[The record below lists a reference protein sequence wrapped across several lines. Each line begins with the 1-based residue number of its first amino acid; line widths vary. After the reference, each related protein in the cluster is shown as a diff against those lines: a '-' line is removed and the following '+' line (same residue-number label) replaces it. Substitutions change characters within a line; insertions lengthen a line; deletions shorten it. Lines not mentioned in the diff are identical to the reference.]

1 LVVSVIVSYNALR
14 WIDKCISSLLQ
25 SNIATQV
32 VLIDNASTDGTVE
45 YVREKFTSIKI
56 FEQQKNLG
64 FGQANNVGLKYAL
77 TQNAEFVFLLNQ
89 DAWIDSNTLEGLIE
103 QAKRNSAYAILS
115 PFHKTYDGQGTEFY
129 FNDFVIK
136 HYTPKLL
143 NDLELRQLDTI
154 YETEFV
160 HAACWLLPI
169 KTLTSVGGFDPLFFH
184 YSEDNDY
191 VQRVRKYGLKIGV
204 IPQFNVYHFGTNAA
218 LDINNSKF
226 VKNRLLLELKNPAG
240 STFGVLLLFIKKVL
254 NNIAKQNAKGLSNYL
269 SVAKKIYTVIKSRK
283 IQKKAFAYLK

>member
-269 SVAKKIYTVIKSRK
+269 SVAKNIYTVIKISVCY
-283 IQKKAFAYLK
+283 FY

>member
-269 SVAKKIYTVIKSRK
+269 SVAKNIYTVIKSRK